1 MSTAT
6 EAISPE
12 DFEYEVKDDGT
23 VEITGYNGEEVDL
36 IIPEEIDGKLVTSIA
51 EYAFYQLP
59 LESVTIPDGVE
70 SIGDYAFYWC
80 EELTS
85 VIIGNGVTSIGEEA
99 FSYCYSLTSVDIP
112 DGVSY
117 IGDYAFSDCHS
128 LPSIDIPASVT
139 SIGKG
144 AFAWCPSLTSI
155 TVDPANP
162 NYASIA
168 GVLYNKDQT
177 TLMQCPGGEVGDEGR
192 FVIPSSVTIIFDDAF
207 GGCEFLTEITIPDT
221 VTRIGDYAFSDCHSL
236 PSIDIPASVTYIGNG
251 TFGWCPSLETIDV
264 DEENPNYASI
274 DGVL

>member
-139 SIGKG
+139 
-144 AFAWCPSLTSI
+144 
-155 TVDPANP
+155 
-162 NYASIA
+162 
-168 GVLYNKDQT
+168 
-177 TLMQCPGGEVGDEGR
+177 
-192 FVIPSSVTIIFDDAF
+192 
-207 GGCEFLTEITIPDT
+207 
-221 VTRIGDYAFSDCHSL
+221 
-236 PSIDIPASVTYIGNG
+236 
-251 TFGWCPSLETIDV
+251 
-264 DEENPNYASI
+264 
-274 DGVL
+274 